1 MVGPTGAKSS
11 SGYPRETKAARVG
24 ARVVRGRRGKRDAS
38 PPGSGEASPPDSG
51 ERPGSPAGARAG
63 RDNIPEAAEGDPG
76 LSPGPSGRKRSGAGV
91 AGVAGPG
98 RAQVV
103 VRE

>member
-1 MVGPTGAKSS
+1 MAGPAGAKSS

-24 ARVVRGRRGKRDAS
+24 ARVVRGRRGKREAS
-38 PPGSGEASPPDSG
+38 PPGSG

-91 AGVAGPG
+91 AGAAGPG